1 MNEMEKLRML
11 IPLWIEHNE
20 ENSEEYRCWAEGA
33 GEASADLL
41 DAVDAMKRV
50 NQALAAV
57 LEKLGRT
64 TFNMQSHRMERS
76 SYDK

>member
-1 MNEMEKLRML
+1 MDEMEKLRVL

-20 ENSEEYRCWAEGA
+20 EHAEEYRCWAEGA
-33 GEASADLL
+33 GDVSADLL

-57 LEKLGRT
+57 LEKLDRSK
-64 TFNMQSHRMERS
+64 FRVQS
-76 SYDK
+76 D

>member
-1 MNEMEKLRML
+1 MNEMEKLQVL

-20 ENSEEYRCWAEGA
+20 EYAEEYRCWAEGA
-33 GEASADLL
+33 GEATTDLL

-64 TFNMQSHRMERS
+64 TFHTRPH
-76 SYDK
+76 

>member
-1 MNEMEKLRML
+1 MNNREVRVL

-20 ENSEEYRCWAEGA
+20 EHAEEYRCWAEGA

-57 LEKLGRT
+57 LEKLD
-64 TFNMQSHRMERS
+64 RS
-76 SYDK
+76 TVRVRSN